1 MSLISVLHEG
11 NGKRKKGRRRKERR
25 EKGRK
30 ERIQNISPK
39 KKGSGK
45 GLFLYLFED
54 ENPHTSNSIIAIVTS
69 QTGIV

>member
-39 KKGSGK
+39 RKVQGK
-45 GLFLYLFED
+45 DCFYIFLKMRTLT
-54 ENPHTSNSIIAIVTS
+54 PATAL
-69 QTGIV
+69 